1 MEISSRKFG
10 SKVCPLAARL
20 SVLDAP
26 QQAACQRVSQAQQPA
41 PACLTC
47 GTHCCVRSPLTPN
60 ARPPNGANT
69 LSNTLRRGPSSS
81 YDSPNWRRGKAKS
94 LDGSRQRAHHPPSSA
109 RLCAAKSFRDRVA
122 EKENAAGGGEHEG
135 RVKPGPSLV
144 QCASFAHA
152 PASPPSHA
160 RLFGLAAE
168 CLVEQGPIISAL
180 LRQCGMGPA
189 PLAGEQVWRHATR
202 RRRCDR
208 SKVFVGRE
216 GAATTE
222 DWTHKAARES
232 PVGRQLRG
240 ATAQPPGGVD
250 A

>member
-1 MEISSRKFG
+1 
-10 SKVCPLAARL
+10 
-20 SVLDAP
+20 
-26 QQAACQRVSQAQQPA
+26 
-41 PACLTC
+41 
-47 GTHCCVRSPLTPN
+47 
-60 ARPPNGANT
+60 
-69 LSNTLRRGPSSS
+69 LRRGPSSS

-240 ATAQPPGGVD
+240 ATAQPPGGAPPRPPVRWGREGWGGVVSD
-250 A
+250 CAHPGRSRGGASRAHARTSTAAPSGKAWLAQAIN